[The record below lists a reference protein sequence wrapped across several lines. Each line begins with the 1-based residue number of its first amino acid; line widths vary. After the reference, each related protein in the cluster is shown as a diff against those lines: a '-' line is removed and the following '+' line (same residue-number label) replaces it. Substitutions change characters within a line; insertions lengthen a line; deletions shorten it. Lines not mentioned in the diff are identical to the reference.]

1 MNLEEFK
8 IRNTRPEEEDI
19 LVDTLEAGA
28 AWMKSKNIKQWGVG
42 MFCSPEGRQRIQET
56 IAEKEYFMI
65 EHHSPTTENGT
76 PTPMLAG
83 MFILSAT
90 DPFDKAL
97 WDDTEDWTDA
107 LYLHR
112 LIFLESYRGVGLTA
126 KVIEFAE
133 DKVKEAGK
141 HYFRLDC
148 IGSSERLR
156 QFYRERCRGGDKG
169 GLREL
174 SIKWEPAL
182 EQDLARFE
190 SRVVP

>member
-1 MNLEEFK
+1 
-8 IRNTRPEEEDI
+8 
-19 LVDTLEAGA
+19 
-28 AWMKSKNIKQWGVG
+28 MKSNNIKQWSVG
-42 MFCSPEGRQRIQET
+42 MFCSPEGRQKIQGA

-76 PTPMLAG
+76 PKPMLAG

-97 WDDTEDWTDA
+97 WDDVEDWTDA

-141 HYFRLDC
+141 HYLRLDC

-156 QFYRERCRGGDKG
+156 QFYRERCRGDGKG

-174 SIKWEPAL
+174 NTKWEPAL